1 MFCYQCEQ
9 TSKGEGCQT
18 LGVCGKDETTAALQ
32 DLLIHAVKGI
42 SMYAHRARQLGKADA
57 EIDSFTI
64 HAIFATLTNVNFDP
78 ERLVELIHQ
87 AVAIRSAAQGIYER
101 ASVAAGV
108 VPAELGG
115 AAIWKPAATLDGL
128 LAQSRAALLPAR
140 FLAEGKEIANL
151 QELVLYGIKG
161 VAAYAAHAL
170 ALGAGD
176 PVSFAKIHEA
186 LVRNRETVICRV
198 LNAQKAAAVAHD
210 AASRALAR
218 LPDWQIAREGWAALE
233 AGLRRVYRTG
243 HRALA
248 LAAETSS
255 MENLH
260 EVRKQAKYLWH
271 QLQLVEGVW
280 TGAGK
285 ELIDQ
290 THKLSTLLGE
300 DHDLAVLRQTLAA
313 DPLSFGGHRVL
324 KAVFAVIDGRREELE
339 KEAFALGFEIYDDPS
354 KIFITRIRAAL
365 SYGEKPGGG
374 PNEEGQ
380 PDEGPAEGVEPGPA
394 IEGRHRQGQT
404 PPARKRRS

>member
-1 MFCYQCEQ
+1 MAFQLKAKEPVRDGILRNVRAQIEKAIIHVGALNSAKAKPHSAGTNRKPQ
-9 TSKGEGCQT
+9 TAEGA
-18 LGVCGKDETTAALQ
+18 ENE
-32 DLLIHAVKGI
+32 AVHEVRKCFK
-42 SMYAHRARQLGKADA
+42 R
-57 EIDSFTI
+57 
-64 HAIFATLTNVNFDP
+64 V
-78 ERLVELIHQ
+78 
-87 AVAIRSAAQGIYER
+87 
-101 ASVAAGV
+101 
-108 VPAELGG
+108 
-115 AAIWKPAATLDGL
+115 
-128 LAQSRAALLPAR
+128 RAALRLVREDLGDDFYHEENWSIRDAAR
-140 FLAEGKEIANL
+140 PLNL
-151 QELVLYGIKG
+151 IRDADVLIQTADNLSQQFPCA
-161 VAAYAAHAL
+161 VEP
-170 ALGAGD
+170 GA
-176 PVSFAKIHEA
+176 FAKIHEA

-280 TGAGK
+280 TGTGK

-380 PDEGPAEGVEPGPA
+380 PNEGPAEGVEPGPA

-404 PPARKRRS
+404 PSARKSRS